1 MQYLSKQLSKWL
13 LKSGAISDSELE
25 LYEYAI
31 FTFLLTFFPITLS
44 FFIGTILGKPI
55 ESLFLIVPFVFL
67 RKFSGGYHLSSPIKC
82 FLTSTALL
90 VISQLTVNTII
101 SNHNYFV
108 FAIVQV
114 LAILTV
120 YTLSPIDSEQRKL
133 NDKEISLFRKIARII
148 LLAIITLEILF
159 FIFHKANLGIRLGFG
174 IILVAALQLPAMIS
188 KRI

>member
-90 VISQLTVNTII
+90 VISQLTVNT
-101 SNHNYFV
+101 
-108 FAIVQV
+108 
-114 LAILTV
+114 
-120 YTLSPIDSEQRKL
+120 LSPIDSEQRKL

-148 LLAIITLEILF
+148 LSVIITLEILL
-159 FIFHKANLGIRLGFG
+159 FIFHKANLGISLGFG

>member
-90 VISQLTVNTII
+90 VIS
-101 SNHNYFV
+101 
-108 FAIVQV
+108 
-114 LAILTV
+114 
-120 YTLSPIDSEQRKL
+120 
-133 NDKEISLFRKIARII
+133 
-148 LLAIITLEILF
+148 
-159 FIFHKANLGIRLGFG
+159 
-174 IILVAALQLPAMIS
+174 
-188 KRI
+188 

>member
-1 MQYLSKQLSKWL
+1 MLFNFY
-13 LKSGAISDSELE
+13 GIISN
-25 LYEYAI
+25 
-31 FTFLLTFFPITLS
+31 
-44 FFIGTILGKPI
+44 
-55 ESLFLIVPFVFL
+55 FL
-67 RKFSGGYHLSSPIKC
+67 R
-82 FLTSTALL
+82 
-90 VISQLTVNTII
+90 TVNTII

-159 FIFHKANLGIRLGFG
+159 FIFHKANLGISLGFG

>member
-108 FAIVQV
+108 

-159 FIFHKANLGIRLGFG
+159 FIFHKANLGISLGFG

>member
-1 MQYLSKQLSKWL
+1 MDYIDYF
-13 LKSGAISDSELE
+13 GIIELE

-159 FIFHKANLGIRLGFG
+159 FIFHKANLGISLGFG
-174 IILVAALQLPAMIS
+174 IILVAALQLRAMIS